1 MDEGKNA
8 CYNSP
13 CIIINTILYEIKLY
27 FEVIR
32 MIKAAFIGVGNMGSA
47 LAKAACKSLGGE
59 RVAVSNRTFAKA
71 KELASKIGCQAYHS
85 NKEVAQAAEYVFL
98 CVKPK
103 QIEGVIGELRDI
115 LKEKTLISVAAGVTL
130 AELQQWAGEEV
141 PVLRIMPNTPCEIG
155 KGLTALAGGVKAKEE
170 HFAAVE
176 EILSQSGLV
185 ERMEEEMIE
194 PYNAV
199 AGCGPAFVYPYI
211 EALADGGVLVGLHR
225 DEAIR
230 YAAQMVMGAAA
241 MVLETGEHP
250 GKLKDAVCS
259 PGGLTIEGVAALE
272 RHGLRAAAI
281 DAVVAAWEK
290 GRKK

>member
-1 MDEGKNA
+1 
-8 CYNSP
+8 
-13 CIIINTILYEIKLY
+13 
-27 FEVIR
+27 

-47 LAKAACKSLGGE
+47 LAKAACKSLGGD
-59 RVAVSNRTFAKA
+59 RVLVSNRTAAKA
-71 KELASKIGCQAYHS
+71 EALAREIGCQAYPS
-85 NKEVAQAAEYVFL
+85 NREAVQKAQYIFL

-103 QIEGVIGELRDI
+103 QVKGVIEELGDI
-115 LKEKTLISVAAGVTL
+115 LRGKTLISVAAGVTL
-130 AELQQWAGEEV
+130 AELRVWAGQEI
-141 PVLRIMPNTPCEIG
+141 PLLRIMPNTPCEIG
-155 KGLTALAGGVKAKEE
+155 KGLTALAGGDTAKEE
-170 HFAAVE
+170 HFTAVE

-225 DEAIR
+225 EEAIR

-290 GRKK
+290 GRK

>member
-1 MDEGKNA
+1 
-8 CYNSP
+8 
-13 CIIINTILYEIKLY
+13 
-27 FEVIR
+27 
-32 MIKAAFIGVGNMGSA
+32 MIKAAFIGVGNMGGA
-47 LAKAACKSLGGE
+47 LAKAACKSLGGDQ
-59 RVAVSNRTFAKA
+59 VAVSNRTFSKA
-71 KELASKIGCQAYHS
+71 EALASKIGCQSYPS
-85 NKEVAQAAEYVFL
+85 NWEAAQKAEYVFL
-98 CVKPK
+98 CVKPN
-103 QIEGVIGELRDI
+103 QIRGVIEDLGEI
-115 LKEKTLISVAAGVTL
+115 WKGKVLISVAAGVTL
-130 AELQQWAGEEV
+130 AELQKWAGEEV

-155 KGLTALAGGVKAKEE
+155 KGLTALAGGGKAKEE

-176 EILSQSGLV
+176 EILSRSGMV
-185 ERMEEEMIE
+185 ERMEEEMID

-225 DEAIR
+225 EEAIR

-290 GRKK
+290 GRKYKS